1 MPNARAGSPWLTGR
15 CASLGLRLGLLF
27 LLWTALVEGRP
38 AGLALGLLALPLA
51 LWGSIAFE
59 SSGPLHVHPLH
70 LVGLLCFCAG
80 WLVLGGV
87 DVARRALGARLE
99 LTPGLVET
107 RCRLPR
113 GPARRLLNGVVGVL
127 PGLHAVEAPGG
138 GDGLTLH
145 LLDTRPEAAAAALVR
160 LRDLERRVALVFGL
174 SPPPRGLP

>member
-15 CASLGLRLGLLF
+15 WVSLGLRLGLLF

-38 AGLALGLLALPLA
+38 AGLALGVLALPLT
-51 LWGSIAFE
+51 LWGSVVFE
-59 SSGPLHVHPLH
+59 SADSLRAHPLR
-70 LVGLLCFCAG
+70 LVGLLWFCAG
-80 WLVLGGV
+80 RLVLGGV
-87 DVARRALGARLE
+87 DVARRALGSRLT

-113 GPARRLLNGVVGVL
+113 GPARRLLNGVVGVM
-127 PGLHAVEAPGG
+127 PGLHAVELPGG

-145 LLDTRPEAAAAALVR
+145 LLDTRPEAAAAALER

-174 SPPPRGLP
+174 APPPRGLP